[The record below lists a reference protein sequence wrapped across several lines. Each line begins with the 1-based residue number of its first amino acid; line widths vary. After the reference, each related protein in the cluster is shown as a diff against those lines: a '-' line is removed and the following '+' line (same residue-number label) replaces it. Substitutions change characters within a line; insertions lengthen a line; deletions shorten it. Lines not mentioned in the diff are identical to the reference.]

1 MLEKAMLLWKN
12 SKFLVRKVKMYE
24 IYEHDFE
31 SNVRENNWKFMVMI
45 SFKDKILLLH
55 LFISK
60 ELKNITFIQKMGWMF

>member
-1 MLEKAMLLWKN
+1 
-12 SKFLVRKVKMYE
+12 MYE

-60 ELKNITFIQKMGWMF
+60 ELKNITFIQKMG